1 MVRRRWKVRF
11 VLPAALSF
19 AFGVCSALAAEVQ
32 MVFYGN
38 QAFKFISPQGKVVW
52 VNPWIKGNPDSPL
65 RLEDIDKADLILAA
79 DGHPDDMGDA
89 VEIGKRTG
97 ATVIA
102 PGELALWMRLQ
113 GLRPEK
119 VPFPMGVGGRRTIDG
134 ITILLVNSLHGSGI
148 SVGPDQPRI
157 YGGPAV
163 GFIITFENGLKVYH
177 AASSALTLDFQL
189 YGSRYKPHVAL
200 LHVGGLGSMHPDD
213 AAYAAKLLM
222 TDNPNLQTVVPQH
235 HRIKE
240 QRPGA
245 GTPEEFEAEVKKL
258 WLPLKV
264 LNPKIGQVYT
274 LTR

>member
-1 MVRRRWKVRF
+1 
-11 VLPAALSF
+11 
-19 AFGVCSALAAEVQ
+19 

-52 VNPWIKGNPDSPL
+52 INPWIKGNPDSPIT
-65 RLEDIDKADLILAA
+65 LEDIDKADLILAA

-119 VPFPMGVGGRRTIDG
+119 VPFPMGIGGRRTIDG
-134 ITILLVNSLHGSGI
+134 ITVLLVNSLHSSGI

-222 TDNPNLQTVVPQH
+222 TDNPHLHTVIPQH

-240 QRPGA
+240 QRLGA

-258 WLPLKV
+258 GLPLKV
-264 LNPKIGQVYT
+264 LNPKIGQVYI